1 MTKSDV
7 ATPRRVTSD
16 WVAEFPGFDA
26 WRPMHLLRRLGPVVQ
41 GICLDRS
48 TSGDGYTPTVH
59 VHPLT
64 REFPAISL
72 ALGQRLERTSG
83 QPERILFS
91 RHGGEFQD
99 AARILAEQS
108 RLPIGSPPSLEEIVK
123 EYHSVSVARQQSGLP
138 PAVMGI
144 EDSILISAAV
154 ERSDLVAEGL
164 TLARELA
171 IKWPKARLPLDWV
184 SAEVW
189 LDGLAS
195 MVRDSGSLWA
205 IIDSQVIKHKLGKIR
220 ERQLMLEIRP
230 E

>member
-26 WRPMHLLRRLGPVVQ
+26 WRPMHLLRRIGPVVQ

-59 VHPLT
+59 VHALT
-64 REFPAISL
+64 REFPVISL
-72 ALGQRLERTSG
+72 MLGQRLERTSG

-91 RHGGEFQD
+91 RHGVEFQD
-99 AARILAEQS
+99 AARTLAEQS
-108 RLPIGSPPSLEEIVK
+108 RLPVGSPPSLEQIVK
-123 EYHSVSVARQQSGLP
+123 EYHSASIARQESGLP
-138 PAVMGI
+138 PAVMEI
-144 EDSILISAAV
+144 EDSVLISAAA

-164 TLARELA
+164 NLASELA
-171 IKWPKARLPLDWV
+171 NVWPKARLPLDWV
-184 SAEVW
+184 SSEAW

-195 MVRDSGSLWA
+195 KVRDSGSLSA
-205 IIDSQVIKHKLGKIR
+205 IVNRQVIKHKLSKIR
-220 ERQLMLEIRP
+220 EAAVGNEGAP
-230 E
+230 